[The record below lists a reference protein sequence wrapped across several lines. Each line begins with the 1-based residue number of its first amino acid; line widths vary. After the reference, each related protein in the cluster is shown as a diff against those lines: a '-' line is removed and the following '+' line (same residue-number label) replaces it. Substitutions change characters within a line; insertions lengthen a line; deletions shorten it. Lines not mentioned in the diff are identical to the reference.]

1 MVFCA
6 ECGTENTEESKFCL
20 NCGAKLI
27 QSKMGKEYMNKN
39 VDIPQNM
46 ENSST
51 WDDFILMLD
60 FPAIGKGLL
69 VSLLIGIVI
78 AGFIGIFFGGML
90 TGYSTK
96 IKKMKYMAINGWVV
110 GFISIIVWA
119 IIGIIFQLP
128 NILGIHFEA
137 VSTVGLD
144 GTDIISLLIG
154 MLIASI
160 LFGIIGSIGAIIGLK
175 LSNRRNKSYSI
186 ESGD

>member
-1 MVFCA
+1 LVFCGK
-6 ECGTENTEESKFCL
+6 CGTENSEESKFCS
-20 NCGAKLI
+20 NCGRKLI
-27 QSKMGKEYMNKN
+27 QNKTTGKLDNGY
-39 VDIPQNM
+39 IPQNM
-46 ENSST
+46 EKSSV
-51 WDDFILMLD
+51 WNNLILD

-69 VSLLIGIVI
+69 VSLLIGIFI

-96 IKKMKYMAINGWVV
+96 IKKMKYISINGWIV

-119 IIGIIFQLP
+119 IIGLIFQLP

-144 GTDIISLLIG
+144 VTDIISLLIG

-160 LFGIIGSIGAIIGLK
+160 LFGLIGAIGAVIGLK
-175 LSNRRNKSYSI
+175 LSNRKNKNYYI
-186 ESGD
+186 ENGD